1 MKSVIR
7 VFTEFLKNVVRMR
20 SRFVESRQNSKIENC
35 VYTNQRSYKI
45 TKQRILKHLYGQN

>member
-7 VFTEFLKNVVRMR
+7 VFTEFLESVVRMR
-20 SRFVESRQNSKIENC
+20 SRFVKSRQHSKIENY
-35 VYTNQRSYKI
+35 VYINQRSYKI